1 VHTEVSDQR
10 TPVEEMPLDP
20 AIVKVL
26 KAQGISTLYPP
37 QAEALVP
44 VLEGKSVVLSCPTA
58 SGKSLVAYLALASA
72 ALKGRKGLYI
82 VPLRALASEKYQDLK
97 GFEELGFKIGI
108 TMGEHDISS
117 RELEKVDILV
127 ATSEKTDSLLR
138 HRTPWIDDVGVVVAD
153 EIHLLREP
161 SRGPTLEITLTRLMR
176 HHPTLQVVAL
186 SATVANSTEIAAWL
200 DAVHVASDFRP
211 VALKYG
217 IYFDGTLSFTDGTSK
232 KLPPPGE
239 AVERLA
245 RSVLNEG
252 GQALVFVSTRKSSES
267 LAERMGRFV
276 EEHLSQ
282 EEKLKLEDLSRSLL
296 GSAEEATG
304 TAKRLSQLVLK
315 GTAYHNASLTNQ
327 ERSAIERA
335 FRQGYLKCLSAT
347 PTLAA
352 GVNLPARRVIVRD
365 LTRYEET
372 IGMPAPLAVFE
383 VHQMCGRAGRPQYDP
398 YGEAVLLARS
408 EDERADLT
416 ERYLLAPPENVDSK
430 LASENVLRT
439 HLLALVASGEV
450 KREEELEEFLK
461 GTFYGQSYPMEE
473 IRSHLTQAQDF
484 LEKNNLLLKG
494 ELKATPF
501 GKLTSDLYLDPVTAV
516 LMRTALRRAGS
527 KSTTFSYLASVAA
540 TPDIAPLY
548 LRRDETGDMVS
559 RYSEEAAGLLLNPD
573 EDSTIGMDFE
583 VFLSTIKTAVVLEA
597 WIDDNEKLIDIT
609 ERFGLGAGDLHA
621 RVERA
626 EWLLSSM
633 AQIARWER
641 RELCSMLDELS
652 VRVHYGVRAELLDLV
667 SLRGIGRVRS
677 RALYQG
683 GFKTKEEL
691 SRASE
696 KEVERILGSPQLARD
711 ILNQL
716 KVYRGRKR
724 ESHNEV
730 LVPLE

>member
-1 VHTEVSDQR
+1 VRTEVTDER
-10 TPVEEMPLDP
+10 TPVEELPLDP
-20 AIVKVL
+20 SIVSIL

-37 QAEALVP
+37 QAEALGP
-44 VLEGKSVVLSCPTA
+44 VLKGKSVVLACPTA
-58 SGKSLVAYLALASA
+58 SGKSLVAYLALVSA
-72 ALKGRKGLYI
+72 ALKGKKGLYI

-97 GFEELGFKIGI
+97 PFEELGFKIGI
-108 TMGEHDISS
+108 TMGEHDISA

-138 HRTPWIDDVGVVVAD
+138 HRTPWIDHVGVVVAD

-161 SRGPTLEITLTRLMR
+161 SRGPTLEVTLTRLMR

-186 SATVANSTEIAAWL
+186 SATVANSKEIAAWL
-200 DAVHVASDFRP
+200 NAVHVASDFRP

-217 IYFDGTLSFTDGTSK
+217 VYFDGSLSFTDGTGKSI
-232 KLPPPGE
+232 PPPGE
-239 AVERLA
+239 SVERLV
-245 RSVLNEG
+245 RSVLIEG

-282 EEKLKLEDLSRSLL
+282 QEKLKLEELSRSLL

-304 TAKRLSQLVLK
+304 TARRLSHLVLK

-408 EDERADLT
+408 EEEREELT
-416 ERYLLAPPENVDSK
+416 ERYLRAPPENVDSK
-430 LASENVLRT
+430 LASESVLRT

-461 GTFYGQSYPMEE
+461 GTFYGQEYPMAE
-473 IRSHLTQAQDF
+473 IRSHLTLAHEF
-484 LEKNNLLLKG
+484 LVRHGLLLKD

-516 LMRTALRRAGS
+516 LMRTALRNASS
-527 KSTTFSYLASVAA
+527 KSTTFSYLASVTA
-540 TPDIAPLY
+540 TPDIPPLY
-548 LRRDETGDMVS
+548 LRRDETGDMVA
-559 RYSEEAAGLLLNPD
+559 RYSEEAQGLLLTPD
-573 EDSTIGMDFE
+573 TDEAIGMEFE
-583 VFLSTIKTAVVLEA
+583 VFLSTLKTAVVLEA
-597 WIDDNEKLIDIT
+597 WIDDGERLLDIT

-633 AQIARWER
+633 AQLARWER
-641 RELCSMLDELS
+641 RELSNVLDELS
-652 VRVHYGVRAELLDLV
+652 VRVRYGVSAELLDLV

-677 RALYQG
+677 RALYQN
-683 GFKTKEEL
+683 GFKNREEL

-696 KEVERILGSPQLARD
+696 KEVETILGSPQLAHD
-711 ILNQL
+711 IMNQL
-716 KVYRGRKR
+716 KVYRGTKR
-724 ESHNEV
+724 QSRTEV
-730 LVPLE
+730 QSTLE